1 MKTSPERMRDLLRHR
16 LHRGLHRV
24 PQVASLT
31 PAIGDHDLTP
41 DLHEELDADRILRPA
56 AVLVPIVERPEGE
69 TVLLTLRSDHLNDHA
84 GQVAFPGGRVDEG
97 DAGPAHTALREA
109 QEEVGLGPEFVDVIG
124 ALDIYETRT
133 GFSITPVVG
142 MVAPGFN
149 LVLDEFEVAEA
160 FEVPLAFFL
169 DPANHTMDSQFW
181 KGAMR
186 HYYDMPYEGFRI
198 WGATAA
204 MLVNLSKKLGG

>member
-1 MKTSPERMRDLLRHR
+1 MRDLLRKR
-16 LHRGLHRV
+16 LHRV
-24 PQVASLT
+24 PQEASLVAT
-31 PAIGDHDLTP
+31 IGDHDLTP
-41 DLHEELDADRILRPA
+41 ELREEIDADRILRAA

-69 TVLLTLRSDHLNDHA
+69 TVLLTVRTDHLDDHP

-97 DAGPAHTALREA
+97 DAGPAQTALREA
-109 QEEVGLGPEFVDVIG
+109 EEEIGLGREFVEVLG

-142 MVAPGFN
+142 MVAPGFE
-149 LVLDEFEVAEA
+149 LVLDDFEVAEA

-169 DPANHTMDSQFW
+169 DPANHTMDSRIW

-186 HYYDMPYEGFRI
+186 HYYDMPYDGFRI

-204 MLVNLSKKLGG
+204 MLVNLYKKLNG

>member
-1 MKTSPERMRDLLRHR
+1 MRNRLRQR
-16 LHRGLHRV
+16 LDRV
-24 PQVASLT
+24 PDEASLKA
-31 PAIGDHDLTP
+31 AIGDHDLTP
-41 DLHEELDADRILRPA
+41 DLREELLEDRILRPA

-69 TVLLTLRSDHLNDHA
+69 TVLLTLRTDHLNDHA
-84 GQVAFPGGRVDEG
+84 GQVSFPGGRVDEG
-97 DAGPAHTALREA
+97 DSGPAHTALREA
-109 QEEVGLGPEFVDVIG
+109 EEEVGLGHEFVEVIG
-124 ALDIYETRT
+124 ALDIYETGT

-142 MVAPGFN
+142 MVSPEFQ

-169 DPANHTMDSQFW
+169 DPANHTTESRVW
-181 KGAMR
+181 KGVMR

-204 MLVNLSKKLGG
+204 MLVNLYKKLQD

>member
-1 MKTSPERMRDLLRHR
+1 MRDLLRKR
-16 LHRGLHRV
+16 LHQV
-24 PQVASLT
+24 PQIASLT
-31 PAIGDHDLTP
+31 PVIGDHDLTP
-41 DLHEELDADRILRPA
+41 DLHEELDAHRTLRAA

-69 TVLLTLRSDHLNDHA
+69 TVLLTLRTDHLNDHA

-97 DAGPAHTALREA
+97 DVGPAHTALREA
-109 QEEVGLGPEFVDVIG
+109 EEEVGLSPELVDVIG
-124 ALDIYETRT
+124 ALDVYETRT

-142 MVAPGFN
+142 MVAPGFD

-204 MLVNLSKKLGG
+204 MLVNLYKKLNG